1 MLRGTLLI
9 SVTLMGS
16 TFADAQVAYSRFNNS
31 CTAFNACWQRLAYP
45 SGTMSENDPR
55 MVKLRA
61 CAAAGGPDYYFGKGK
76 GGPGKLRTKEC
87 QAR

>member
-1 MLRGTLLI
+1 MLRI
-9 SVTLMGS
+9 TLMISAVLLGA
-16 TFADAQVAYSRFNNS
+16 TQAEAQVAFSRFNNS

-55 MVKLRA
+55 MVTLRA

-76 GGPGKLRTKEC
+76 GGPGKLRTREC
-87 QAR
+87 QDR